1 MAFQSNEVKTYGHT
15 MNILDSEVGLVAKT
29 RTATKSMA
37 ADVDGRKV
45 IKAGTLYTNP
55 DDATDVGVVFEDYDM
70 TDDAARPVSVVFAGR
85 LRKDRV
91 AAEVAAKEAE
101 LKSVGLYLI

>member
-1 MAFQSNEVKTYGHT
+1 MAFQSNKVKTYGHT
-15 MNILDSEVGLVAKT
+15 MNILDSEVGLVTKT
-29 RTATKSMA
+29 RTATQSMA
-37 ADVDGRKV
+37 ADVDGRKI

-55 DDATDVGVVFEDYDM
+55 DNANDIGVFFEDYDM

-85 LRKDRV
+85 LRKDRL

-101 LKSVGLYLI
+101 LKGIGLYLI